1 MPNGMLNALPEA
13 VRYGRN
19 YPVILPGDPE
29 PAWLRRNAEYA
40 RIIREIKAE
49 RRATNRVPAETG
61 LINRLRLAL
70 SRE

>member
-1 MPNGMLNALPEA
+1 MLNGMLNALPEA

-29 PAWLRRNAEYA
+29 PASLHRNAEHA

-49 RRATNRVPAETG
+49 RRAMNRAQAAPG